1 MRLEEALEKIY
12 AMHQFHIKLGLEN
25 IEKLLKYLGNPE
37 KKLKTIHIAGSNG
50 KGSTSSF
57 IASIL
62 MEAGYKVG
70 LFTSPHFVKFN
81 ERVRINGEVIPDEYI
96 TRFIE
101 EMDTYIKENEPT
113 FFEITTAMAFKYFS
127 ENDLDY
133 AVIETGLGGRLD
145 ATNVIEPLA
154 AAITSISLEHTNI
167 LGTDIA
173 GIARE
178 KGGIIKKGSKVF
190 IGKVPEEA
198 EKELI
203 KIASDKS
210 CSVWNIKEK
219 INESFGNI
227 TLDFNNKKY
236 HIYKTG
242 LPGYHQKLNTALAIK
257 LVEETF
263 GITNED
269 IIYNGISKVS
279 ENSGIQ
285 GRYEIF
291 NDKPRVIFDAAHN
304 LEGIEWFIKQFE
316 TEYRRYD
323 RKILVIGAMKDK
335 DIDLMLEKLDPYF
348 NEIRFAA
355 IEYERALTID
365 ELIGR
370 AGKYEDKI
378 FREESPANYLG
389 NYLETD
395 SNNCLVFLG
404 SIYLLGKIKENIEK

>member
-25 IEKLLKYLGNPE
+25 IEKLLKHLGNPE

-81 ERVRINGEVIPDEYI
+81 ERVRINGEVIPDDYI
-96 TRFIE
+96 TNFIE
-101 EMDTYIKENEPT
+101 EMDEYIRKHEPT

-178 KGGIIKKGSKVF
+178 KGGIIKPGSKLF
-190 IGKVPEEA
+190 IGKVPEAA

-203 KIASDKS
+203 KIATEKKS
-210 CSVWNIKEK
+210 EVYNISNHIVEIDENIKL
-219 INESFGNI
+219 N
-227 TLDFNNKKY
+227 FNNRNY

-242 LPGYHQKLNTALAIK
+242 LPGYHQKLNTALALK
-257 LVEETF
+257 LVEKTF
-263 GITNED
+263 GIVDEE
-269 IIYNGISKVS
+269 IIYRGITKVA

-285 GRYEIF
+285 GRYEMY
-291 NDKPRVIFDAAHN
+291 NDKPCVIFDAAHN
-304 LEGIEWFIKQFE
+304 LEGVECFIKQFE
-316 TEYRRYD
+316 TEYRKYE
-323 RKILVIGAMKDK
+323 RKILIIGAMKDK
-335 DIDLMLEKLDPYF
+335 EIDLMLEKLDPYF
-348 NEIRFAA
+348 DEFRFAA
-355 IEYERALTID
+355 IEYERALSIND
-365 ELIGR
+365 LIAR
-370 AGKYEDKI
+370 SEKYKNKI
-378 FREESPANYLG
+378 YREEFPAKYLKNYLK
-389 NYLETD
+389 NS
-395 SNNCLVFLG
+395 SNDCLVLLG
-404 SIYLLGKIKENIEK
+404 SIYLLGKIKEKIEK